1 MIVLTIDTATSIA
14 AVGLV
19 DDSGAVHVAP
29 RIHDASAAQLILA
42 AVRSVLAAAAISLG
56 DVNRV
61 VVGRGPGS
69 FTGLRIGLAT
79 AQGLAAG
86 LHIETIGVSSLAAL
100 LAGADLDAIAVIDAR
115 RGEVFAAAASI
126 EPASCAPEQ
135 LALLLPANALLIG
148 DGALRYRA
156 LWEEAGHRVPAAED
170 PRHAPA
176 PRAMAHLA
184 ERQPGPVTALYLRE
198 PDAVPTVLR

>member
-1 MIVLTIDTATSIA
+1 MIVLTIDTATSIV

-19 DDSGAVHVAP
+19 DDAGAVHVAP

-42 AVRSVLAAAAISLG
+42 GVESVLHAAAIRLG

-86 LHIETIGVSSLAAL
+86 LHVETIGVSSLAAL
-100 LAGADLDAIAVIDAR
+100 LAGADCDAIAVIDAR

-135 LALLLPANALLIG
+135 LASLLPANALLIG

-156 LWEEAGHRVPAAED
+156 LWEEAGHRVPAVED
-170 PRHAPA
+170 LRHAPT
-176 PRAMAHLA
+176 PRAMAELA

>member
-19 DDSGAVHVAP
+19 DDAGAVHVAP
-29 RIHDASAAQLILA
+29 RINDASAAQLILA
-42 AVRSVLAAAAISLG
+42 AVESVLDTAAISLG
-56 DVNRV
+56 DVDRV

-86 LHIETIGVSSLAAL
+86 LHVETIGVSSLAAL
-100 LAGADLDAIAVIDAR
+100 LAGADSDAIAVIDAR
-115 RGEVFAAAASI
+115 RGEVFVAAAAM
-126 EPASCAPEQ
+126 EPTSCAPEE
-135 LALLLPANALLIG
+135 LASLLPANALLIG

-156 LWEEAGHRVPAAED
+156 LWEGAGHRVPAVED

-176 PRAMAHLA
+176 PRAMAQLA
-184 ERQPGPVTALYLRE
+184 ARQPGPVTALYLRE
-198 PDAVPTVLR
+198 PDAVTTVLR